1 MTATL
6 HSFTMTMTERDLHRA
21 MTAAMQAL
29 VTERDTA
36 LPDPSAAEILA
47 RQILAM
53 ATAFSD
59 LSGQLGICP
68 PPCVETVLCLS
79 A

>member
-1 MTATL
+1 MVANVL
-6 HSFTMTMTERDLHRA
+6 SFTMTMTERDVHRA
-21 MTAAMQAL
+21 MTAAMLAL

-36 LPDPSAAEILA
+36 LPDPTVAEILA

-59 LSGQLGICP
+59 LSAQLGICP
-68 PPCVETVLCLS
+68 PPCVETILCLS

>member
-1 MTATL
+1 MVATIS
-6 HSFTMTMTERDLHRA
+6 SFTTSMTERDVHQA
-21 MTAAMQAL
+21 MTAAMLAL

-36 LPDPSAAEILA
+36 LPDPPVAEILA
-47 RQILAM
+47 RQIVAM

-59 LSGQLGICP
+59 LSAQLGICT
-68 PPCVETVLCLS
+68 PPCVETILCLS

>member
-1 MTATL
+1 MSARMLSYTA
-6 HSFTMTMTERDLHRA
+6 TMTERDVHRA
-21 MTAAMQAL
+21 MTAAMLAL
-29 VTERDTA
+29 VTERDA
-36 LPDPSAAEILA
+36 ARPDPPVAEILA

-59 LSGQLGICP
+59 LSAQLGICP
-68 PPCVETVLCLS
+68 PQCVETILCLS